1 MRDLRVLTLGLLAAC
16 ATSGSP
22 PKPESPAAAKTEAA
36 APADGGRVAPTE
48 RTPAQLDRDRALEA
62 RAAVV
67 VDAFQNRIAGF
78 GGVLTHDR
86 KRVVF
91 GSNRDG
97 SPQLYIAEVG
107 RPAAAPK
114 QLTKD
119 ERVQSASLSRDG
131 KWILFTRDRGADE
144 NAHIYRIG
152 LDGNGLVDL
161 TPEEGIRH
169 DPPAL
174 PLERPDLMI
183 YGKRTVK
190 SPAST
195 IVVAKVSGGEA
206 RTVYQDAAPIF
217 VADATADGSRA
228 LLLRLVSPSEQIL
241 FELNLDLGNG
251 SARRFW
257 PPEGTKEAIG
267 SAAYS
272 PDGRTIY
279 LATDQGGEQSALLA
293 VDEASGKISARFSP
307 DPKTATLDA
316 IVPSPRGD
324 VVVVHVDAG
333 NRHAIR
339 VLDARS
345 LAEKVHPDIPAGQS
359 ELGDI
364 TLDGSMLSFTLAT
377 PDRPGDAYAL
387 DLGSGKSRRL
397 RDDPRPNAGAIA
409 PVETIVTAIPAFDG
423 KPIPVHAY
431 LPRSAAGTKL
441 PVIVEFHGGPA
452 ASSTVGWK
460 PRAQFFVA
468 QGYAWVEPNV
478 RGSTGFGRAWEMAD
492 NREKRGD
499 VLEDMASVNAWVK
512 AQPWADPDKVVIF
525 GGSYGGWVVL
535 EGLTHQQRLWSAGI
549 DLVGVVDLRTLMK
562 STDQLIRAVF
572 IDEFGDLDKDQAL
585 LAEWSPLKDAD
596 KIAAPL
602 FVYQGA
608 NDPRVPRAESDSIV
622 SALRRRNLPVEYM
635 IAPNEGHSLDRRE
648 NQLEFYA
655 RSARFLEEHLGAPAT
670 AAAAR

>member
-1 MRDLRVLTLGLLAAC
+1 MRDLRLLTLGLLAAS
-16 ATSGSP
+16 AVH
-22 PKPESPAAAKTEAA
+22 AQA
-36 APADGGRVAPTE
+36 APVLPTQ
-48 RTPAQLDRDRALEA
+48 RTPAQLERDRALEA
-62 RAAVV
+62 RAALV

-78 GGVLTHDR
+78 GGALTHDR

-97 SPQLYIAEVG
+97 SPQLYLGEVAK
-107 RPAAAPK
+107 PSAAPK
-114 QLTKD
+114 QLTKG
-119 ERVQSASLSRDG
+119 ERVQSASLTRDG

-161 TPEEGIRH
+161 TPEGGIRH

-174 PLERPDLMI
+174 PLKRPDLMI
-183 YGKRTVK
+183 YGKRSVK

-206 RTVYQDAAPIF
+206 RAIYQDAAPAF
-217 VADATADGSRA
+217 VVDANADGSRA
-228 LLLRLVSPSEQIL
+228 LVVRLVSPSEQIL
-241 FELNLDLGNG
+241 FELNLRSDNG
-251 SARRFW
+251 SARRLW
-257 PPEGTKEAIG
+257 PPEGTKQAIG

-272 PDGRTIY
+272 PDGRTVY
-279 LATDQGGEQSALLA
+279 LATDQGGEQSVLLA
-293 VDEASGKISARFSP
+293 VDEASGKISARFTP
-307 DPKTATLDA
+307 EPKSATLDA
-316 IVPSPRGD
+316 VVPSPRGD
-324 VVVVHVDAG
+324 VVAVHVDAG

-345 LAEKVHPDIPAGQS
+345 LAEKVHPHIPAGQS
-359 ELGDI
+359 ALGEI
-364 TLDGSMLSFTLAT
+364 THDGSLLSFTLAT
-377 PDRPGDAYAL
+377 PGRPGDAYAL
-387 DLGSGKSRRL
+387 DLRSGKSRAL
-397 RDDPRPNAGAIA
+397 RDDPRPNASGIA
-409 PVETIVTAIPAFDG
+409 KVETIVTAIPAFD
-423 KPIPVHAY
+423 KKSIPIHAY
-431 LPRSAAGTKL
+431 LPQSAAGTKL

-512 AQPWADPDKVVIF
+512 AQPWADPTRVVIF

-535 EGLTHQQRLWSAGI
+535 EGLTRQQRLWRAGI
-549 DLVGVVDLRTLMK
+549 DLVGVADLRTLMK
-562 STDQLIRAVF
+562 STDQAIRAVF
-572 IDEFGDLDKDQAL
+572 VDEFGDLDKDQAL
-585 LAEWSPLKDAD
+585 LAEWSPLKDAGN
-596 KIAAPL
+596 IAAPL

-608 NDPRVPRAESDSIV
+608 NDPRVPRTESDSIV

-670 AAAAR
+670 MAPAR